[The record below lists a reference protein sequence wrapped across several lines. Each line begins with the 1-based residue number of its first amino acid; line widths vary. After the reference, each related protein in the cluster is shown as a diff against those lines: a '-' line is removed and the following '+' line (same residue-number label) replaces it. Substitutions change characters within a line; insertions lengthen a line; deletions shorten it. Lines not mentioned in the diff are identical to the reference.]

1 MFEKTELLLIESLS
15 FDELPLSLFLIARLY
30 SDLRCE
36 LLCYPGAGHSIASD
50 LRAIEIIANVV
61 RALLAFA
68 FRRILQR
75 FH

>member
-1 MFEKTELLLIESLS
+1 MFENTELLLIESLP
-15 FDELPLSLFLIARLY
+15 FEELSLSQFFIARLY
-30 SDLRCE
+30 SELRCE
-36 LLCYPGAGHSIASD
+36 LLCYPGASD

-68 FRRILQR
+68 FRRVLQR

>member
-36 LLCYPGAGHSIASD
+36 LLCYPGASD
-50 LRAIEIIANVV
+50 LRAIEIIADVV

>member
-30 SDLRCE
+30 SGQRCE
-36 LLCYPGAGHSIASD
+36 LLCYPGASD
-50 LRAIEIIANVV
+50 LRAIEIITDVV